1 MIEAPEASPEALHPE
16 TDLLNTVRTEALAGL
31 GVPTG
36 KQKTLPPWLFYDE
49 AGSALFEKITELPE
63 YYLTRAERSIFAERA
78 DEIVTSAGCPCTIA
92 ELGSGSASKTGLLLA
107 AAAKRQPEL
116 VYQPIDV
123 SPSALEHASRTL
135 PAAVPGL
142 QVRPQIAN
150 YITNGY
156 TIDRAGD
163 CSILAL
169 YIGSSIGNFG
179 PDEARSILRK
189 LRKQVK
195 RVGDAVLL
203 GADLAPN
210 RDKPVEEL
218 IAAYDDAAG
227 VTAEFNKNILARLNR
242 ELGADFNLDNF
253 VHRAFWNPQDSR
265 MEMYLESTIAQ
276 TIHVGDQQIVFTP
289 GETIHTENSYKFTE
303 RGLRELLQDCGYSSP
318 QWFQDA
324 DHHFCVALAYP
335 V

>member
-1 MIEAPEASPEALHPE
+1 MIEAPEASPEAPQPD
-16 TDLLNTVRTEALAGL
+16 TDLRTTVWTEALRGLTVPAG
-31 GVPTG
+31 T
-36 KQKTLPPWLFYDE
+36 QKTLPPWLFYDE
-49 AGSALFEKITELPE
+49 AGSALFEKITDLPE

-78 DEIVTSAGCPCTIA
+78 DEIVTSAGCPVTIA
-92 ELGSGSASKTGLLLA
+92 ELGSGTASKTGLLLA

-116 VYQPIDV
+116 LYQPIDV
-123 SPSALEHASRTL
+123 SRSALEQ
-135 PAAVPGL
+135 AAATIEAAIPGVT
-142 QVRPQIAN
+142 VRPQVAN

-156 TIDRAGD
+156 KIERIDD
-163 CSILAL
+163 CSVLAL

-179 PDEARSILRK
+179 PEEARSILRK

-195 RVGDAVLL
+195 RVGDALLL
-203 GADLAPN
+203 GVDLAPN
-210 RDKPVEEL
+210 RDKPVEML

-227 VTAEFNKNILARLNR
+227 VTAEFNKNVLVRLNR
-242 ELGADFNLDNF
+242 ELGADFNLDTF
-253 VHRAFWNPQDSR
+253 RHRAFWNPQDSR

-276 TIHVGDQQIVFTP
+276 TIHIGEQQIVFTP

-303 RGLRELLQDCGYSSP
+303 RGLRDLLQDCGYSSP